1 MNRYSEII
9 RPGFRI
15 RFLYGLWKTLLK
27 VDGLKGIIKGI
38 DLYRA
43 YEYPTVFHILK
54 NLSEDERGVILDIG
68 SNRSVFVPFLALSL
82 KGYFKRVIATD
93 VDDSSF
99 GASLN
104 WQHKAK
110 SKLSLKNLEVRFC
123 DARTLMKSLPEYYK
137 GNVNVIT
144 AISTLEH
151 LESNGD
157 IEAGQQIGQ
166 ILAPSG
172 LCIITLPFG
181 KSFKCSER
189 RGFFERV
196 YDKKNLSKR
205 IVIPSKLK
213 IISTRFFGAEGKI
226 SDLYSRMYTANSKI
240 SYFLTRALRIVLFPL
255 FPYMIGE
262 VSQDKAGGVLLVM
275 KKL

>member
-1 MNRYSEII
+1 MNRYSEIVQ
-9 RPGFRI
+9 PSFRI
-15 RFLYGLWKTLLK
+15 RILYNLWKTRLK
-27 VDGLKGIIKGI
+27 IDGVRGIIKGI

-43 YEYPTVFHILK
+43 YEYPTIFLSLR
-54 NLSEDERGVILDIG
+54 NLSEDQKGIILDIG
-68 SNRSVFVPFLALSL
+68 SNRSVFVPFLALNL
-82 KGYFKRVIATD
+82 KGTFRRVIATD

-99 GASLN
+99 GESLN
-104 WQHKAK
+104 WQYKAK

-123 DARTLMKSLPEYYK
+123 DVRTLIKSLPKYYK

-151 LESNGD
+151 LEGNGD
-157 IEAGQQIGQ
+157 VEASQQIGQ

-196 YDKKNLSKR
+196 YDKKNLSER
-205 IVIPSKLK
+205 IVVPSKLE
-213 IISTRFFGAEGKI
+213 IINTCFFGAKGKI
-226 SDLYSRMYTANSKI
+226 ADLYSRMYTANSKI
-240 SYFLTRALRIVLFPL
+240 SYFPTRILRIILFPL

-275 KKL
+275 RKS